1 MSFIFLTLFKKVR
14 RNAQVYL
21 FHILRRYLFSYQ
33 VIINRILELL
43 NNPGESD
50 HDQIKGCLYILLGND
65 SIFIPTK
72 HSWTLLEKLWPALA
86 RTMHA
91 TKISTQNLLDRI
103 MEKIGKQFDSPAI
116 IEDTNDLSIKAAVE
130 LWRSLDEQELKSRDQ
145 MREQRNQTN
154 IRLYNNLME
163 TLNSLFYGDPL

>member
-1 MSFIFLTLFKKVR
+1 M
-14 RNAQVYL
+14 YL

-72 HSWTLLEKLWPALA
+72 HSWTLLERLWPSLA
-86 RTMHA
+86 RTKHA
-91 TKISTQNLLDRI
+91 TKISTQNLIDRI

-116 IEDTNDLSIKAAVE
+116 IENTNDVAIKAAVNV
-130 LWRSLDEQELKSRDQ
+130 WRSLNEVELKSRDQ
-145 MREQRNQTN
+145 LRAERNEAN
-154 IRLYNNLME
+154 IRSYNNLME

>member
-1 MSFIFLTLFKKVR
+1 M
-14 RNAQVYL
+14 YL

-33 VIINRILELL
+33 VIISRILELL
-43 NNPGESD
+43 DNPSESD

-72 HSWTLLEKLWPALA
+72 HSWTLLERLWPSLA
-86 RTMHA
+86 RTKHA
-91 TKISTQNLLDRI
+91 TKISTQNLIDRI

-116 IEDTNDLSIKAAVE
+116 IENTNDVAIRAAMN
-130 LWRSLDEQELKSRDQ
+130 LWRSLDESELRSRDQ
-145 MREQRNQTN
+145 LRAERNEAN
-154 IRLYNNLME
+154 IRSYNNLME